1 MRRQPSRKMSICEP
15 VVNESEIQGG
25 TKMNAINVAL
35 LSVAFGINFFG
46 GGLLKPDNCRN
57 ECLYEF
63 CGAHSRY
70 SLLAYFIVGNI
81 GSIGMAIV
89 NIVNSF
95 SNFLVPSVINM
106 FGSAERTIFW
116 CSFSYM

>member
-46 GGLLKPDNCRN
+46 GDC
-57 ECLYEF
+57 
-63 CGAHSRY
+63 
-70 SLLAYFIVGNI
+70 
-81 GSIGMAIV
+81 
-89 NIVNSF
+89 
-95 SNFLVPSVINM
+95 
-106 FGSAERTIFW
+106 
-116 CSFSYM
+116 